1 MGQDGVEGL
10 TCETNSLIKTGE
22 SRSGDAF
29 VPNTTSTTPHRKQE
43 VGMKDGPGKVKYM
56 GGGDV
61 AKEFA
66 PREGRGVRK
75 ENIVNC
81 V

>member
-1 MGQDGVEGL
+1 
-10 TCETNSLIKTGE
+10 
-22 SRSGDAF
+22 
-29 VPNTTSTTPHRKQE
+29 
-43 VGMKDGPGKVKYM
+43 MKYGPGKVKYM

-61 AKEFA
+61 AKQFA
-66 PREGRGVRK
+66 PREGGGVRK